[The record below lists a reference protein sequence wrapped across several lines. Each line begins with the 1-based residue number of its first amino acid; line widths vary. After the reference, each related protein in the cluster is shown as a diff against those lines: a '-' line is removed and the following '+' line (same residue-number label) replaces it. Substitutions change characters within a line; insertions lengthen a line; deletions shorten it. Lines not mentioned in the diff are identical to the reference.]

1 DNLKSPYKP
10 AKEDIS
16 ETSKQNDQT
25 NKKSTDKKTVPVS
38 QKTGFDNLFA
48 KVPNKENNV
57 IPSTSKDIKN
67 NKEITPER
75 KYTDKTKSS
84 SKENK
89 SVKREEKRSISSFFG
104 KNSNVTQNSSKD
116 NETKKE
122 HVKKEE
128 INKEQAKENH
138 IVKDSIENKAKTE
151 VIKSNNITEKKTR
164 GIKRNRTKES
174 QNVIKKRKR
183 IIVDDDSSDSQNED
197 VNMESE
203 PDSEIEEES
212 ILDNVEK
219 SPSPPRMTNKNGK
232 ARILKTVD
240 QTYEEDGFLVTK
252 KVHVFENCSEDV
264 VEAKKKEEPK
274 STESIINCHEKL
286 LTSNKII
293 QMNSLTLDQYQ
304 NVQELILSKNNL
316 TLISSAVFIKL
327 KHMKKLDLSEN
338 LMSEMYIDALA
349 ESNNLDELNYSNN
362 KLKIFDNI
370 IFDKVL
376 KITKLN
382 LSHNYIEILKSTIM
396 SKPNTGL
403 ITLDLSYNN
412 ITFIDEA
419 FLKPL
424 LHLQYLNLSFNKIT
438 SIYENAFLQLSDL
451 KILMLNNNFLSLLN
465 FNELPKNLTELHI
478 GYNKI
483 IKLLFESSQI
493 HVPNINLTNISQLE
507 YLNISGNSLSDFP
520 NITLRRLKVL
530 DISNN
535 NFSYIPTYL
544 SSENYSLLS
553 TLIVSGNPIKNL
565 TLYSK
570 LRLQS
575 FVANNITFVEKINY
589 DTLLKLEGPKD
600 NCINLTIS
608 NNKNLIF
615 IDERALDHM
624 NACFVDLSNN
634 KINYISPKLVLS
646 SNGSLK
652 INNGIN
658 LQGNPFACNCSL
670 QWMLSDL
677 IPQLYVINPSTL
689 NNLRCATP
697 LSLSNK
703 RIVHWYKWK
712 NKIFCDDVSELSD
725 FSEKDN
731 TVHLE
736 EVHEKEVIKIES
748 SPGLLAI
755 LGSAMLLLIVLFV
768 IGILLT
774 QKLEKRRSRKNRRF

>member
-1 DNLKSPYKP
+1 MSVESMDHYLEILNGYVYDDDKVVTYKWLSKELEVHVNVAKQVLWEFWQKHKENNDITSTVMLIGNLKSGGMRVEVIKQSNLDTAKDKFNSIISEHIYSIQKFIPDLESVFNNDQGDVRFSAIKCNESVERNDEEMSILRWGSRFKDCPVIKQDNLKSPNKP

-274 STESIINCHEKL
+274 SVV
-286 LTSNKII
+286 KIP
-293 QMNSLTLDQYQ
+293 
-304 NVQELILSKNNL
+304 
-316 TLISSAVFIKL
+316 A
-327 KHMKKLDLSEN
+327 KK
-338 LMSEMYIDALA
+338 
-349 ESNNLDELNYSNN
+349 
-362 KLKIFDNI
+362 KQ
-370 IFDKVL
+370 
-376 KITKLN
+376 T
-382 LSHNYIEILKSTIM
+382 T
-396 SKPNTGL
+396 
-403 ITLDLSYNN
+403 
-412 ITFIDEA
+412 
-419 FLKPL
+419 
-424 LHLQYLNLSFNKIT
+424 
-438 SIYENAFLQLSDL
+438 
-451 KILMLNNNFLSLLN
+451 
-465 FNELPKNLTELHI
+465 
-478 GYNKI
+478 
-483 IKLLFESSQI
+483 
-493 HVPNINLTNISQLE
+493 LTN
-507 YLNISGNSLSDFP
+507 F
-520 NITLRRLKVL
+520 
-530 DISNN
+530 
-535 NFSYIPTYL
+535 F
-544 SSENYSLLS
+544 
-553 TLIVSGNPIKNL
+553 
-565 TLYSK
+565 
-570 LRLQS
+570 
-575 FVANNITFVEKINY
+575 
-589 DTLLKLEGPKD
+589 
-600 NCINLTIS
+600 
-608 NNKNLIF
+608 
-615 IDERALDHM
+615 
-624 NACFVDLSNN
+624 
-634 KINYISPKLVLS
+634 
-646 SNGSLK
+646 
-652 INNGIN
+652 
-658 LQGNPFACNCSL
+658 
-670 QWMLSDL
+670 
-677 IPQLYVINPSTL
+677 
-689 NNLRCATP
+689 
-697 LSLSNK
+697 K
-703 RIVHWYKWK
+703 R
-712 NKIFCDDVSELSD
+712 S
-725 FSEKDN
+725 
-731 TVHLE
+731 
-736 EVHEKEVIKIES
+736 
-748 SPGLLAI
+748 
-755 LGSAMLLLIVLFV
+755 
-768 IGILLT
+768 
-774 QKLEKRRSRKNRRF
+774 